1 MLICPVIIELRLTV
15 KVDVILIVIVCSKI
29 LLVKAVTSNYPVA
42 EFKLIIEEPDIGIVP
57 VES

>member
-1 MLICPVIIELRLTV
+1 M